1 MATFLQFYK
10 SKVTLKLYS
19 NILCLVAIPQLETL
33 DVSNV
38 DESSAEL
45 HWKMEEDVGGVYE
58 KVTYYIIS
66 YVTGNEIFEKDI
78 VG

>member
-1 MATFLQFYK
+1 M
-10 SKVTLKLYS
+10 
-19 NILCLVAIPQLETL
+19 AIPQLETL

-45 HWKMEEDVGGVYE
+45 HWTMQDDLGGGVFE

>member
-1 MATFLQFYK
+1 M
-10 SKVTLKLYS
+10 
-19 NILCLVAIPQLETL
+19 AIPQLETL